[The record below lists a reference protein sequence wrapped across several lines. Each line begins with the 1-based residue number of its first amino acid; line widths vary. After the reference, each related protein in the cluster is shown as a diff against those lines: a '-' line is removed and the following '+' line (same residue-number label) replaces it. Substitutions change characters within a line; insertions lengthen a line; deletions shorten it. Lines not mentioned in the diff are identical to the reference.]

1 LTRQFHA
8 LGFGN
13 TAKCLHIWERGQPD
27 VQPLAQLHQ
36 GFRLKGAEEISLAQR
51 LQHKPSCVSSNGS
64 EVASPRASKHNYVH
78 HNFRLAQSGKLFQR
92 VVTTEA
98 RA

>member
-1 LTRQFHA
+1 
-8 LGFGN
+8 
-13 TAKCLHIWERGQPD
+13 

-36 GFRLKGAEEISLAQR
+36 GFCLKGAEEICFAQR
-51 LQHKPSCVSSNGS
+51 LQHKPSCVSSYCS
-64 EVASPRASKHNYVH
+64 KVASPRASKHNYVY
-78 HNFRLAQSGKLFQR
+78 HNFRLAQIGKLFQR